1 MCLTDIFD
9 DGLSL
14 VYSFFDT
21 SQPQNS
27 IGTYM
32 ILNHI
37 DMAREAG
44 LPYVYLGYWVP
55 GSPKM
60 DYKARFKGVEIFRD
74 GRWRQLDLEDDFS
87 RDKNLCEIKSIS
99 EQVAHIAM
107 PEMTHSHE
115 T

>member
-1 MCLTDIFD
+1 M
-9 DGLSL
+9 

-21 SQPQNS
+21 SRPQDS
-27 IGTYM
+27 IGTYI
-32 ILNHI
+32 ILDHI
-37 DMAREAG
+37 EMARETG

-74 GRWRQLDLEDDFS
+74 GQWRQLDPKDDFS
-87 RDKNLCEIKSIS
+87 HDKNLSEIKSIS
-99 EQVAHIAM
+99 EHVAQIAM
-107 PEMTHSHE
+107 PEVIHSHE